1 MSLATSMKNLVEDI
15 RSSIQDRHVF
25 LKDSRALVRDLLA
38 RFGIERQDLIK
49 ELKEMAREVK
59 NFLDN
64 NEKVRKEDFAA
75 VMENVNTRLDEIRQ
89 QQKDIRQESQEL
101 IKEYTADREKAGE
114 YWRSLHTAGS
124 SKKEEVDEVEK
135 KAKKKKK

>member
-25 LKDSRALVRDLLA
+25 LKDSRTLVRDLLA

-49 ELKEMAREVK
+49 ELK

-64 NEKVRKEDFAA
+64 SEKVRKEDFAA
-75 VMENVNTRLDEIRQ
+75 VMDEIRQ
-89 QQKDIRQESQEL
+89 QVKDIRQESQEL